1 MRHVLLVAVTL
12 TVLFT
17 TISCAQYLDSPDNNV
32 DVSKTEDKLLE
43 RIEELEKKDQEGVQV
58 DSQPTE
64 EAPAQDVPQ
73 FGENEA
79 LDAAM
84 TYYELAAAGD
94 YAGTYYALSSSA
106 QSYYTES
113 EWISINTALGSDAA
127 TYTVN
132 SAEMVSD
139 TIADVYLTVTYPD
152 GTSEERWTQ
161 FVLEGDVFKHE
172 LTEEEYGIFD
182 GANISGATASASASA
197 SATPSDSG
205 SGGGNTKEVMIS
217 IYAAEPADVSISDSN
232 FKEVIQEE
240 ITGEKTYEMEVA
252 QDAGMS
258 VMVSDADNEDSD
270 IDVAVYED
278 GVLKSQDRD
287 PMLASINY

>member
-1 MRHVLLVAVTL
+1 MRHVLLVAVML

-17 TISCAQYLDSPDNNV
+17 TVSCAEYLNSPDNNV
-32 DVSKTEDKLLE
+32 DVSKTEDELLE
-43 RIEELEKKDQEGVQV
+43 RIEKLEKKDQEGVQI

-64 EAPAQDVPQ
+64 EAPTQDAPQ

-79 LDAAM
+79 LGAAK

-94 YAGTYYALSSSA
+94 YAGTYYALSSYA

-161 FVLEGDVFKHE
+161 FVLEGGVFKHE

-182 GANISGATASASASA
+182 GANTSGATASASASA
-197 SATPSDSG
+197 SGGPAD
-205 SGGGNTKEVMIS
+205 SGGGNTKHVEIS
-217 IYAAEPADVSISDSN
+217 IYTAEPADVSISDSN
-232 FKEVIQEE
+232 YESVIQEE
-240 ITGEKTYEMEVA
+240 ITGEKSYEMDVA

-258 VMVSDADNEDSD
+258 VLVSDADNEGGD

-278 GVLKSQDRD
+278 GVLKSQDSD
-287 PMLASINY
+287 PLLASINY